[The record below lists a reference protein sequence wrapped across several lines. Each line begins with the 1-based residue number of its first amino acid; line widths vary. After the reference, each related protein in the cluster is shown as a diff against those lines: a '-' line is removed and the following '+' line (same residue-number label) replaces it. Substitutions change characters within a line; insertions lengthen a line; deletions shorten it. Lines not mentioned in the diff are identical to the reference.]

1 MPINLVSCT
10 EVNAPALL
18 ELPAIEL
25 DERGL
30 LEDEATLEGTEE
42 LDLIALELLATLE
55 LLTAIELSDELETGQ
70 EAPPTTP

>member
-30 LEDEATLEGTEE
+30 LEDEATLEGTDE

-55 LLTAIELSDELETGQ
+55 LLTAIELSDELDTGQ